1 MRENDEEQEKNKR
14 WTRPVIR
21 GMFSLRSTA
30 ANEAQSGVS
39 VSVSPLPMP
48 AQRDIA
54 MRTLIISY
62 DLAHP
67 HLNKH
72 VLAQQIM
79 ALGEAWARPLDQTW
93 YVRTDVREESVE
105 AKLSGLLESDD
116 GLLIQA
122 VEDSAV
128 LTNTALRWF
137 RRRRPALDIVEGS
150 NVIAFPVPAS
160 EPDEQPELP
169 LAEAC

>member
-1 MRENDEEQEKNKR
+1 
-14 WTRPVIR
+14 
-21 GMFSLRSTA
+21 
-30 ANEAQSGVS
+30 
-39 VSVSPLPMP
+39 
-48 AQRDIA
+48 

-62 DLAHP
+62 DLANP

-79 ALGEAWARPLDQTW
+79 ALGEAWARPLEQTW
-93 YVRTDVREESVE
+93 YVRTDAREESIE

-150 NVIAFPVPAS
+150 NVIAFPAPALL
-160 EPDEQPELP
+160 PDEQPELP
-169 LAEAC
+169 LAAAC